1 MAMVGDFW
9 AKEGH
14 YPVWRRALERLGSTR
29 ANTGMLNLLD
39 LQRYPATLLL
49 YALGL
54 GAIEAGRLQFLE
66 HLFAIK
72 LPYNWRFYNKAP
84 REMLAVQLLPPFCM
98 FYDGGQVMKILEGMN
113 ERYVPLNDWIAEV
126 LRPYAQHIIPDNS
139 RYTLTF
145 DELEMLMA
153 LSSLAHDNMRVVA
166 GAFCYREDNRIRIVE
181 KIEESL
187 STLGD
192 SSPLV
197 ICKIFGKTAEQC
209 KETLGALKQHLL
221 DFRYQ

>member
-1 MAMVGDFW
+1 
-9 AKEGH
+9 
-14 YPVWRRALERLGSTR
+14 
-29 ANTGMLNLLD
+29 MLNLLD